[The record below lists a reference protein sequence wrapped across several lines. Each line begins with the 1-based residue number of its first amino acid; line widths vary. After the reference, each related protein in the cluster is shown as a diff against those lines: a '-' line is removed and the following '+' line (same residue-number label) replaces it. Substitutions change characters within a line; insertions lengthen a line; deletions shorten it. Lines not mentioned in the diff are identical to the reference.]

1 MSSGY
6 QPLNKNALLPPQ
18 PPTNSGSVSL
28 VEQVRRL
35 GLRDREVICLPADTP
50 HEVVIEFAANLRKAK
65 LGYGCLIV
73 LGDVHALDEAE
84 MNAAGWY
91 RK

>member
-1 MSSGY
+1 MS
-6 QPLNKNALLPPQ
+6 LIEHA
-18 PPTNSGSVSL
+18 
-28 VEQVRRL
+28 RRL
-35 GLRDREVICLPADTP
+35 ELRDGDVICLPADTP
-50 HEVVIEFAANLRKAK
+50 HEQVREFATALGQTK
-65 LGYGCLIV
+65 LGTRCLIV

>member
-6 QPLNKNALLPPQ
+6 QPLDKSACTPKP
-18 PPTNSGSVSL
+18 PPTNPGGVSL

-35 GLRDREVICLPADTP
+35 GLRDRDVICLPADTP
-50 HEVVIEFAANLRKAK
+50 HEVVIEFAENLRKFK

-73 LGDVHALDEAE
+73 LGDVRALDEAE

>member
-1 MSSGY
+1 MNSGY
-6 QPLNKNALLPPQ
+6 QPLNKSGLIAQQ
-18 PPTNSGSVSL
+18 PPTNPGGVSL

-35 GLRDREVICLPADTP
+35 GLRDRDVICLPADTP
-50 HEVVIEFAANLRKAK
+50 HEVAIEFAANLREAK

>member
-6 QPLNKNALLPPQ
+6 PPLNESGLVAQQ
-18 PPTNSGSVSL
+18 PPADPRGVSL

-35 GLRDREVICLPADTP
+35 GLRDRDVICLPADTP
-50 HEVVIEFAANLRKAK
+50 HEVAIEFAANLRKAK